1 MGDERE
7 EYDVKTFVVGGNL
20 KKKKS
25 SLLSAIMIQS
35 YSTCM
40 LLCADT

>member
-20 KKKKS
+20 KKKNH
-25 SLLSAIMIQS
+25 LSCQQ
-35 YSTCM
+35 
-40 LLCADT
+40 